1 MLWNSYVK
9 SDNFS
14 DDLASKSD
22 KQLSIW
28 EDSPS
33 KYKQTIPWGYT
44 SVTDCLSSKSKV
56 LGSKFQ
62 FWKKKKKRKKLL
74 NW

>member
-9 SDNFS
+9 SVNFS

-22 KQLSIW
+22 KLWAFEIPPPNTSKLSPG
-28 EDSPS
+28 D
-33 KYKQTIPWGYT
+33 IPQWQIA
-44 SVTDCLSSKSKV
+44 CLARAKSWAQNSSSEKE
-56 LGSKFQ
+56 
-62 FWKKKKKRKKLL
+62 KKLL

>member
-22 KQLSIW
+22 KLLSIW

-33 KYKQTIPWGYT
+33 KYKQTVSLGIY
-44 SVTDCLSSKSKV
+44 LSDRLPV
-56 LGSKFQ
+56 
-62 FWKKKKKRKKLL
+62 
-74 NW
+74 

>member
-33 KYKQTIPWGYT
+33 KYKQTISLGIY
-44 SVTDCLSSKSKV
+44 LSDRLPV
-56 LGSKFQ
+56 
-62 FWKKKKKRKKLL
+62 
-74 NW
+74 